1 MDKEGKKLV
10 PFDEAREQIERVCRR
25 LAMLHVSYART
36 LVEEF
41 GEEEGKR
48 LAVKA
53 IKDYGKRIGKDALKR
68 TLAKGLDNSPDNY
81 SEDLPAYGLYEE
93 LERLET
99 GHGQTIRLKGCAM
112 GKTWKEMGEEELGR
126 IYCYV
131 DPAKSMSFN
140 PDWALVHSRCM
151 PDGDEFCDLHYR
163 KTSEKEKE
171 EFLEKE
177 TDLGKIDRI

>member
-1 MDKEGKKLV
+1 MDKKEKKLV

-25 LAMLHVSYART
+25 LAMLHIAYART
-36 LVEEF
+36 LADEF
-41 GEEEGKR
+41 GVEEGKR
-48 LAVKA
+48 LALRA
-53 IKDYGKRIGKDALKR
+53 IKDYGKRIGEDSLKR
-68 TLAKGLDNSPDNY
+68 TLAKGLDNMPENY
-81 SEDLPAYGLYEE
+81 SEDLPTYGLYEN

-99 GHGQTIRLKGCAM
+99 EKGKTMRLKGCTM

-131 DPAKSMSFN
+131 DPAKSMAFN

-163 KTSEKEKE
+163 KTSKKEKE
-171 EFLEKE
+171 EFLEKA
-177 TDLGKIDRI
+177 TDLSKIDRF